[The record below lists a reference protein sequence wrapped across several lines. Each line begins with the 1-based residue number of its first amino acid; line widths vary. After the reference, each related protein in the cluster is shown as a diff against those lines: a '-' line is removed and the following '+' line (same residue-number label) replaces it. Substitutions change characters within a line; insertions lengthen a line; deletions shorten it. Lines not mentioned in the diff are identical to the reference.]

1 MSLKDQSLQQKVDTK
16 HGQNYSVIHPGNFSE
31 LVQYK
36 LQHPLIPNRPVSGKL
51 FLKDHIN
58 LTGMQI
64 SLGSIPPG
72 RGTPFTH
79 AHKLNEEVYVFVR
92 GKGQMLVDEE
102 VIDVEEGCTVR
113 IAPPG
118 VRAFRNTSETEEL
131 HYVVIQAK
139 ENSLSQDTFD
149 DGVPGAE
156 PPRWPQQ

>member
-1 MSLKDQSLQQKVDTK
+1 MSLKEQSLQQKVVTK
-16 HGQNYSVIHPGNFSE
+16 HGKNYSAITPGSFSE
-31 LVQYK
+31 LAQYK
-36 LQHPLIPNRPVSGKL
+36 LKHPLIPDRLVPGKL

-92 GKGQMLVDEE
+92 GKGQMLIDGE
-102 VIDVEEGCTVR
+102 VIDVEEGSTVR
-113 IAPPG
+113 VATPG
-118 VRAFRNTSETEEL
+118 VRAFRNTSQDEEL

-149 DGVPGAE
+149 DGIPGTE
-156 PPRWPQQ
+156 PPSWAQ